1 MAINFANDVDI
12 IGNLTVKDGSGN
24 LDLENNQAVRVRV
37 ENLSVEPS
45 TAPEGR
51 IIYNT
56 TKGPTDNKGRLGF
69 KFQNGWIY
77 PDMERSVYD
86 TNNNG
91 KVDIAENA
99 ELLNGQTSAYYLNR
113 SNHTGT
119 QAASTIYDFDNAVMR
134 YLRTA
139 FSNSNSISW
148 DTSGETIKAY
158 VACDP
163 AGNIEVT
170 NNGIDLKARFAN
182 VQDFYRVRVNTY
194 GLVVEGSQIL
204 QAADISDF
212 PQAVNNVVNSKFE
225 NSNTV
230 QFAVNTTTQKVKA
243 NAILSPSSG
252 LIETAQG
259 IDLTNRF
266 GSSQTFAK
274 VTVNQKG
281 IVTDG
286 QARINT
292 SDINNFEDDVKN
304 AAKTI
309 PLNQFAAPTGSINL
323 NNQKIIGLG
332 SPINSTDAATKEY
345 VDMMATGLKVKT
357 ACRVATT
364 GNVNLAAV
372 TQIDGVTL
380 LNGNRVLVKD
390 QTTTSQNGIYVFE
403 SGVGLYRADD
413 ADAWDELVGAYVF
426 ITEGSTNAG
435 GSYWCSVQ
443 PGGTL
448 GVTSVQW
455 VLFSEQRVYNFNN
468 PLTLSGST
476 VSLNYNTN
484 TLDLDGSNAL
494 NAKLDASKGLTSST
508 SGIRIN
514 EEANHFT
521 YNSGKLNL
529 KLKTNGGL
537 SADTNGVFVSTNT
550 DTFTTSGN
558 IIDLAPS
565 YKNKKYAIEIT
576 VGTGAYTHLI
586 AHNLN
591 STNVMV
597 QVFKKGT
604 RNSQIIYQSVIP
616 DIEITD
622 ANTVTITFK
631 QNTLLNGDYKVVI
644 M

>member
-45 TAPEGR
+45 PAPEGR

-69 KFQNGWIY
+69 KSQSGWIY

-99 ELLNGQTSAYYLNR
+99 EKLNGQSQSFYLDR
-113 SNHTGT
+113 ANHTGT
-119 QAASTIYDFDNAVMR
+119 QSASTIYDFNTAAMQF
-134 YLRTA
+134 LRSA
-139 FSNSNSISW
+139 FGNSNTVSW
-148 DTSGETIKAY
+148 ETSGTPIRAD
-158 VACDP
+158 VICDASGQLAATSSGLNLKTVFP
-163 AGNIEVT
+163 KDVT
-170 NNGIDLKARFAN
+170 
-182 VQDFYRVRVNTY
+182 FYRCRVNQY
-194 GLVVEGSQIL
+194 GVVIDGSTML
-204 QAADISDF
+204 TPDDISDF
-212 PQAVNNVVNSKFE
+212 VKAVNGTVNDKFE

-230 QFAVNTTTQKVKA
+230 QFAVNTTTQKVKS
-243 NAILSPSSG
+243 NVVLKSDSG
-252 LIETAQG
+252 LIETTQG

-286 QARINT
+286 QVRINT
-292 SDINNFEDDVKN
+292 SDINDFEDDVKN

-332 SPINSTDAATKEY
+332 SPTNSTDAATKEY

-357 ACRVATT
+357 ACLVATT
-364 GNVNLAAV
+364 GNVNLDAV
-372 TQIDGVTL
+372 TKIDGVTL

-403 SGVGLYRADD
+403 SGVGLQRATD
-413 ADAWDELVGAYVF
+413 ADSWDELVGAYVF

-435 GSYWCSVQ
+435 RSYWCSVQ

-484 TLDLDGSNAL
+484 TLNLDGSNAL

-565 YKNKKYAIEIT
+565 YKNKKYATEIT
-576 VGTGAYTHLI
+576 VGTGAYTHQI
-586 AHNLN
+586 VHNLN

-631 QNTLLNGDYKVVI
+631 QNTLLDGDYKVVI

>member
-45 TAPEGR
+45 PAPEGR

-69 KFQNGWIY
+69 KSQSGWIY

-99 ELLNGQTSAYYLNR
+99 EKLNGQSQSFYLDR
-113 SNHTGT
+113 ANHTGT
-119 QAASTIYDFDNAVMR
+119 QSASTIYDFNTAAMQF
-134 YLRTA
+134 LRSA
-139 FSNSNSISW
+139 FGNSSTVSW
-148 DTSGETIKAY
+148 ETSGTPIKAD
-158 VACDP
+158 VICDASGQLAATSSGLNLKTVFP
-163 AGNIEVT
+163 QDVT
-170 NNGIDLKARFAN
+170 
-182 VQDFYRVRVNTY
+182 FYRCKVNQY
-194 GLVVEGSQIL
+194 GVVIGGSTML
-204 QAADISDF
+204 TPDDISDF
-212 PQAVNNVVNSKFE
+212 VKAVNVTVNDKFE

-230 QFAVNTTTQKVKA
+230 QFAVNTTTQKVKS
-243 NAILSPSSG
+243 NVVLKSDSG
-252 LIETAQG
+252 LIETTQG

-286 QARINT
+286 QVRINT
-292 SDINNFEDDVKN
+292 SDINDFEDDVKN

-332 SPINSTDAATKEY
+332 SPTNSTDAATKEY

-357 ACRVATT
+357 ACLVATT
-364 GNVNLAAV
+364 GNVNLDAV
-372 TQIDGVTL
+372 TKIDGVTL

-403 SGVGLYRADD
+403 SGVGLQRATD
-413 ADAWDELVGAYVF
+413 ADSWDELVGAYVF

-435 GSYWCSVQ
+435 RSYWCSVQ

-484 TLDLDGSNAL
+484 TLNLDGSNAL

-576 VGTGAYTHLI
+576 VGTGAYTHQI
-586 AHNLN
+586 VHNLN

-631 QNTLLNGDYKVVI
+631 QNTLLDGDYKVVI

>member
-37 ENLSVEPS
+37 ENLSNEPP
-45 TAPEGR
+45 APEGR

-56 TKGPTDNKGRLGF
+56 TKGPTGDKGRLGF
-69 KFQNGWIY
+69 KSQSGWIY

-99 ELLNGQTSAYYLNR
+99 EKLNGQSHSFYLDR
-113 SNHTGT
+113 ANHTGT
-119 QAASTIYDFDNAVMR
+119 QSASTIYDFNTAAMQF
-134 YLRTA
+134 LRSA
-139 FSNSNSISW
+139 FGNSNTVSW
-148 DTSGETIKAY
+148 ETSGTPIKAD
-158 VACDP
+158 VICDASGQLEATSSGLNLKTVFP
-163 AGNIEVT
+163 QGVT
-170 NNGIDLKARFAN
+170 
-182 VQDFYRVRVNTY
+182 FYRCKVNQY
-194 GLVVEGSQIL
+194 GVVVDGSTML
-204 QAADISDF
+204 TPDDISDF
-212 PQAVNNVVNSKFE
+212 VKAVNVTVNDKFE

-230 QFAVNTTTQKVKA
+230 QFAVNTTTQKVKS
-243 NAILSPSSG
+243 NVVLKSDSG
-252 LIETAQG
+252 LIETTQG

-286 QARINT
+286 QVRINT
-292 SDINNFEDDVKN
+292 SDINDFEDDVKN

-323 NNQKIIGLG
+323 NNQKIIGLD
-332 SPINSTDAATKEY
+332 SPTNSTDAATKEY

-403 SGVGLYRADD
+403 SGVGLQRATD
-413 ADAWDELVGAYVF
+413 ADSWDELVGAYVF

-435 GSYWCSVQ
+435 RSYWCSVQ

-484 TLDLDGSNAL
+484 TLNLDGSNAL

-565 YKNKKYAIEIT
+565 YKNKKYATEIT
-576 VGTGAYTHLI
+576 VGTGAYTHQI
-586 AHNLN
+586 VHNLN
-591 STNVMV
+591 STNVIV
-597 QVFKKGT
+597 QVFKKET
-604 RNSQIIYQSVIP
+604 RSSQIIYQSVIP

-631 QNTLLNGDYKVVI
+631 QNTLLHGDYKVVI

>member
-24 LDLENNQAVRVRV
+24 LDLENNQAVRVRL
-37 ENLSVEPS
+37 ENLSVEPT

-56 TKGPTDNKGRLGF
+56 TKGPTGNKGRLGF

-99 ELLNGQTSAYYLNR
+99 ELLNGQTDSYYLNR
-113 SNHTGT
+113 NNHTGT
-119 QAASTIYDFDNAVMR
+119 QSASTIYDFDNAVMG

-139 FSNSNSISW
+139 FSGTASIKW
-148 DTSGETIKAY
+148 DTSGAKIQANVE
-158 VACDP
+158 CNP
-163 AGNIEVT
+163 AGCITINT
-170 NNGIDLKARFAN
+170 NGLDLKTLFAA
-182 VQDFYRVRVNTY
+182 DKSYYRVNVNTY
-194 GLVVEGSQIL
+194 GIVKGGAETLLSG
-204 QAADISDF
+204 DISDF
-212 PQAVNNVVNSKFE
+212 SQAVNNVVNSKFE

-230 QFAVNTTTQKVKA
+230 RFAVNTTTQNVKA
-243 NAILSPSSG
+243 HAILSPSSG
-252 LIETAQG
+252 LIETTQG

-286 QARINT
+286 QAGINT

-380 LNGNRVLVKD
+380 SNGNRVLVKD
-390 QTTTSQNGIYVFE
+390 QTTASQNGIYVFE

-413 ADAWDELVGAYVF
+413 ADTWDELVGAYVF

-435 GSYWCSVQ
+435 RSYWCSVQ

-484 TLDLDGSNAL
+484 TLNLDGSNAL

-565 YKNKKYAIEIT
+565 YKNKKYAEEIT
-576 VGTGAYTHLI
+576 VNTGAYTHQI
-586 AHNLN
+586 VHNLN

-631 QNTLLNGDYKVVI
+631 QNTLLNGNYKVVI